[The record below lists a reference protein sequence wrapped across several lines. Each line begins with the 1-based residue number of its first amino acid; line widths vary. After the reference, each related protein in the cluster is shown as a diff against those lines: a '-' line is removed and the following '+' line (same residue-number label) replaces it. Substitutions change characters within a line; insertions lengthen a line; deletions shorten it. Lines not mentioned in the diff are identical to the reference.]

1 MLTVVGRTLC
11 ANVTGLLCV
20 SDDAAVEG
28 GDLLGLYAGA
38 VRSISRAAGEA
49 TVHRSSLLHAVS
61 RVQRGSRYS
70 LIMFFTPD
78 PEGAGTKPDPE
89 GGCRRGVEWS

>member
-1 MLTVVGRTLC
+1 MT
-11 ANVTGLLCV
+11 ANVAL

-28 GDLLGLYAGA
+28 GELLGLYAGA

-78 PEGAGTKPDPE
+78 TEGAGTKPDPE
-89 GGCRRGVEWS
+89 GGAGGV